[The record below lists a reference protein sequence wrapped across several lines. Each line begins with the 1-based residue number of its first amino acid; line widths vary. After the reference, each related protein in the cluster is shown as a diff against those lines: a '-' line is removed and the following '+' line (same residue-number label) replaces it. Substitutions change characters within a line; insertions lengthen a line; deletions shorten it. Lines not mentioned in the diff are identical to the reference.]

1 YGDPQPQLLRD
12 KYPDLE
18 FTEEK
23 YHLVI
28 PEFED
33 YENVLFLH
41 PPSEAIPA
49 SIDFNATKDYK
60 GTLILALKNYPFPRS
75 NKSRGT
81 LIRVK
86 GRNKA
91 QLIAL
96 IDPVEI
102 PVEDKWTIVKVPFD
116 HQPI

>member
-1 YGDPQPQLLRD
+1 MLVYGDPQPQLLRD

-49 SIDFNATKDYK
+49 M
-60 GTLILALKNYPFPRS
+60 G
-75 NKSRGT
+75 
-81 LIRVK
+81 
-86 GRNKA
+86 
-91 QLIAL
+91 
-96 IDPVEI
+96 
-102 PVEDKWTIVKVPFD
+102 FD
-116 HQPI
+116 SMIIGSPSGPCYR